1 MFYFSFIKDKDLF
14 SSLICMYKNVLRLI
28 SLKGSSSTFQ
38 GFINVEFI
46 KIPFRKSRLDFSWWF
61 AKVISINLFDTAYL
75 LSIIHEEF
83 SLHTRYGLNE
93 KHWIF
98 KNWDQLLSL
107 DSFKRCICRYL
118 IIRISI
124 RTIAVPMCACNAL

>member
-46 KIPFRKSRLDFSWWF
+46 KIPFRKSRLDFS
-61 AKVISINLFDTAYL
+61 
-75 LSIIHEEF
+75 
-83 SLHTRYGLNE
+83 
-93 KHWIF
+93 
-98 KNWDQLLSL
+98 
-107 DSFKRCICRYL
+107 
-118 IIRISI
+118 
-124 RTIAVPMCACNAL
+124 